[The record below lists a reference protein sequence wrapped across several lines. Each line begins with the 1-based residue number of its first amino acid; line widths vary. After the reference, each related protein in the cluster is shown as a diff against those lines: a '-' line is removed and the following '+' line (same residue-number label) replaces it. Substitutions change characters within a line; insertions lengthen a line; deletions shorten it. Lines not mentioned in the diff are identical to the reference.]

1 MRSASRVVGRQ
12 NWCQAKSSKG
22 LLAVGFADQRFI
34 AEINQ
39 HRMVL
44 EIKPTAE
51 DIETAV
57 LSPSRRIGE
66 PTRQLFD
73 ENSLAQFA
81 QDVRNVLVSITLQY
95 YTPGSGKLS
104 GPEAVP
110 ATSMCG
116 WSEESAIVGQH
127 FGGGHRELGSS
138 MATLAEPPDCRDSIR
153 NRGVHRCGHAS

>member
-1 MRSASRVVGRQ
+1 
-12 NWCQAKSSKG
+12 
-22 LLAVGFADQRFI
+22 
-34 AEINQ
+34 
-39 HRMVL
+39 MVL

-81 QDVRNVLVSITLQY
+81 QDVRNVLVKY

-116 WSEESAIVGQH
+116 WSDQPRCSQSRKVC
-127 FGGGHRELGSS
+127 LGLTTMADRSRVATISS
-138 MATLAEPPDCRDSIR
+138 TFAR
-153 NRGVHRCGHAS
+153 RGVPSGGEFLSLYRESLGELQQSGPEVWRCPVR